1 MKLEKIIYK
10 MLTENT
16 GIHMCDSGGDV
27 FENDVIALSI
37 HNGCDARGG
46 LTDYKFFKIDWDS
59 FLNYSSDYYDQE
71 DTKKMYVEA
80 RA

>member
-1 MKLEKIIYK
+1 M
-10 MLTENT
+10 
-16 GIHMCDSGGDV
+16 
-27 FENDVIALSI
+27 
-37 HNGCDARGG
+37 G
-46 LTDYKFFKIDWDS
+46 LYIRVKFFKVDWDS